1 MSLLDGDCMN
11 LLSDFDLNKE
21 QVHEILDLSTR
32 IKANPGKYGDSM
44 KNKTLIML
52 FELASLRTRI
62 SFEAGMNRLGGHA
75 IFYSI
80 EGGKFTRSETLEDGV
95 KNLNKYVD
103 AVMIR
108 ALKQDAVERIGAAAT
123 IPIINGM
130 TETYHP
136 CQNLA
141 DLLTI
146 QEYKGKLAGLKIA
159 YVGDGGCN
167 TAASTM
173 IGCSSVGME
182 VTVVCPENPKYSP
195 SPEILRKIKDHSG
208 GEVEVSHNSDIGVV
222 GADILYTDVWISAGM
237 EEEAKLRM
245 KAFPPFQVDLE
256 LLKKAQPD
264 CSVKR
269 SKDKVDLSKDPIVM
283 HCLPAHRGYEITDEI
298 MDSPYSVVFEQAGNR
313 MHAQNGLLLWLL
325 SDQ

>member
-1 MSLLDGDCMN
+1 MHLLT
-11 LLSDFDLNKE
+11 DFDLTKD
-21 QVHEILDLSTR
+21 QVHEILDLSTE

-103 AVMIR
+103 VVMIR
-108 ALKQDAVERIGAAAT
+108 ALSQEAVERIGAAAT

-130 TETYHP
+130 TEAYHP

-146 QEYKGKLAGLKIA
+146 QEYKGKLEGLKIA

-167 TAASTM
+167 TANSTM
-173 IGCSSVGME
+173 IGCSSVGMN
-182 VTVVCPENPKYSP
+182 VTVVCPDNPKYRP
-195 SPEILRKIKDHSG
+195 SPEILAKIKEHSG
-208 GEVEVSHNSDIGVV
+208 GVVEVSHDPAEGVA
-222 GADILYTDVWISAGM
+222 GADVIYTDVWISAGM
-237 EEEAKLRM
+237 EEETKKRM
-245 KAFPPFQVDLE
+245 EAFPPFKVDME
-256 LLKKAQPD
+256 LVKKAKPD
-264 CSVKR
+264 CIVKQYNN
-269 SKDKVDLSKDPIVM
+269 KVDLSKQPIVM
-283 HCLPAHRGYEITDEI
+283 HCLPAHRGYEITDEV
-298 MDSPYSVVFEQAGNR
+298 MDSPFSVVFEQAGNR
-313 MHAQNGLLLWLL
+313 MWAQMGLLLWLQQQ
-325 SDQ
+325 SD

>member
-1 MSLLDGDCMN
+1 MH
-11 LLSDFDLNKE
+11 LLSDFDLTKE
-21 QVHEILDLSTR
+21 QVHKILDLSTE

-80 EGGKFTRSETLEDGV
+80 EGGRFTRSETLEDGV

-103 AVMIR
+103 VVMVR
-108 ALKQDAVERIGAAAT
+108 ALKHEAVERIGAAAT

-130 TETYHP
+130 TEVFHP

-146 QEYKGKLAGLKIA
+146 REHKGKLEGLKIA

-167 TAASTM
+167 TANSTM
-173 IGCSSVGME
+173 IGCSSVGMD
-182 VTVVCPENPKYSP
+182 VTVVCPDYLKYSP
-195 SPEILRKIKDHSG
+195 SPEILEMIKEHSG
-208 GEVEVSHNSDIGVV
+208 GEIEVSHNPAEGVA
-222 GADILYTDVWISAGM
+222 GADVIYTDVWISAGM
-237 EEEAKLRM
+237 EEEAKRRM
-245 KAFPPFQVDLE
+245 GAFPPFQVNME
-256 LLKKAQPD
+256 LVKKAEPD
-264 CSVKR
+264 CIVKQFNE
-269 SKDKVDLSKDPIVM
+269 KEDLYEHPIVM
-283 HCLPAHRGYEITDEI
+283 HCLPAHRGYEITDEV
-298 MDSPYSVVFEQAGNR
+298 MDSPYSVVFDQAGNR
-313 MHAQNGLLLWLL
+313 MWAQMGLLYWLRNNGGN
-325 SDQ
+325 